1 MRLYFQQA
9 AHRPNNIC
17 FLLESSNNRPRYLVE
32 KAIVLERFRKHEE
45 AVDLSEDRDREDKY
59 EHAVDLS
66 EERKKK
72 KRLANTPNG
81 LRQAQWQGPEKN
93 Y

>member
-45 AVDLSEDRDREDKY
+45 AVDLSEDRDGEDKY
-59 EHAVDLS
+59 EQAVDLS

-72 KRLANTPNG
+72 TKIRKRLTHQTG
-81 LRQAQWQGPEKN
+81 
-93 Y
+93 